1 VTYVSTMVQ
10 AYVTK
15 LLVTVV
21 TELVSDTLLLDPEYQ
36 RHLRFKYVKG

>member
-1 VTYVSTMVQ
+1 MTYVCTVVE

-15 LLVTVV
+15 VLVTVV

-36 RHLRFKYVKG
+36 RHLCFKYMKG